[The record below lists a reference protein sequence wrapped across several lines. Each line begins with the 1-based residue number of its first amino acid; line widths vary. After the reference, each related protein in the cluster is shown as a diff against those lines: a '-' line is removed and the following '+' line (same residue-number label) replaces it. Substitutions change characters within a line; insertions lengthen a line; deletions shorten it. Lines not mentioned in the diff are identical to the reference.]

1 MTKWGHAIARAAAMA
16 VVMSLASGLAQ
27 AQTEAQ
33 SQDRHAGYYYPP
45 PESTETYVSRA
56 LTLEEAGRNTRLGF
70 VVGIT
75 QQMMSRPYAP
85 NFAIFAKGDEAEKLI
100 IVSLRDG
107 NLNTIYRARALFA
120 MLTSIA
126 RTTRFLSDLGVADFF
141 TFFDLAKLLG
151 FTRITISDGANFAHQ
166 IIIQ

>member
-1 MTKWGHAIARAAAMA
+1 MTRWGRAVARAAAMG

-27 AQTEAQ
+27 AQA
-33 SQDRHAGYYYPP
+33 QDRHAGYYYPP
-45 PESTETYVSRA
+45 PESVETYVSRA

-85 NFAIFAKGDEAEKLI
+85 SFAIFAKGDQAEKLI
-100 IVSLRDG
+100 IVSLREG

-166 IIIQ
+166 IVIR